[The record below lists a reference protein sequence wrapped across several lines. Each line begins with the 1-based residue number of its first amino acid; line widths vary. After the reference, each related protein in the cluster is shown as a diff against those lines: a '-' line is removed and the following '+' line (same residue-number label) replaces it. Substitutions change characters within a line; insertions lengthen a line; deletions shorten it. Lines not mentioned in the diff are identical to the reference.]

1 MDENNRA
8 LNLNEQAKAL
18 RNRKPPRAAP
28 DQAAAAEDDAEDE
41 WDAEIDFD
49 PDQADDEWDGPA
61 TAPRT
66 IAAAP
71 RGWDAAVDSAWNI
84 APAQVDPGDWMT
96 QEEMN
101 NDTKSRMGGKRS
113 KKRMGGKRSKKRKN
127 RKLRKSRRR

>member
-1 MDENNRA
+1 MENNRP

-18 RNRKPPRAAP
+18 RNRKPPRAAA
-28 DQAAAAEDDAEDE
+28 QAAAAEDDG
-41 WDAEIDFD
+41 WNSDAEIDFD
-49 PDQADDEWDGPA
+49 PDQVDDEWDGPA

-84 APAQVDPGDWMT
+84 GPAEVDPGGWMT
-96 QEEMN
+96 QEKMN

-113 KKRMGGKRSKKRKN
+113 KKRMGGKRSKKRN

>member
-18 RNRKPPRAAP
+18 RNRKPPRAAA
-28 DQAAAAEDDAEDE
+28 QAEDDAEDE

-49 PDQADDEWDGPA
+49 PDQVDDEWDGPA
-61 TAPRT
+61 T
-66 IAAAP
+66 AP